1 MMNERAPLVLCAE
14 DHEELRRD
22 LCDELREAGYRVVEA
37 SDGEEALA
45 HLKAMPDVILCDVTM
60 PRLNGYNLLQQVRNK
75 FPELADTPFIFLTA
89 LSDRFD
95 IIEGKRLGADDY
107 LVKPIDYDLLLATL
121 EARLRQVSRMRA
133 KSTRELDHLRQGIHH
148 LRSEISEHA
157 FAAAKSALD
166 LMAAGVVLLDNRGQ
180 PLLTNRAALRL
191 NLDKPP
197 LSGVPSLEG
206 ISDTSSQQLHQAVR
220 RSLAANR
227 LSAESTDCL
236 RLSRLGGRSDLM
248 LFICSLANGAANADS
263 PAVAVMLID
272 PNQRVQLP
280 EPLLAELFGFT
291 PTEATIATHLADGQ
305 RKEDIAEL
313 LGISAT
319 TVAFHLRNL
328 FQKTDTRR
336 QAELIAVIL
345 AGSMSLSIQS

>member
-1 MMNERAPLVLCAE
+1 MVNERAPLVLCAE
-14 DHEELRRD
+14 DHDELRRD
-22 LCDELREAGYRVVEA
+22 LRDELREAGYRVVEA
-37 SDGEEALA
+37 CDGEQALA
-45 HLKAMPDVILCDVTM
+45 HLSATPDVILCDITM
-60 PRLNGYNLLQQVRNK
+60 PGLNGYALLGQVRNG

-95 IIEGKRLGADDY
+95 VIEGKRLGADDY

-133 KSTRELDHLRQGIHH
+133 KSTQELDHLRQGIHH
-148 LRSEISEHA
+148 LRREISDHA

-166 LMAAGVVLLDNRGQ
+166 LMAAGVVLLDNQGQ

-197 LSGVPSLEG
+197 FKAAPNLER
-206 ISDTSSQQLHQAVR
+206 ISDAASRQLHQAVR
-220 RSLAANR
+220 KSLIANR
-227 LSAESTDCL
+227 CSAERTDCL
-236 RLSRLGGRSDLM
+236 RLSRLRGSSDLM
-248 LFICSLANGAANADS
+248 LFICSLASGITDAGS

-280 EPLLAELFGFT
+280 ETLLAELFGFT
-291 PTEATIATHLADGQ
+291 PTEATIAMHLAEGQ
-305 RKEDIAEL
+305 RKEGIAEQ

-345 AGSMSLSIQS
+345 AGSMSLSLES